1 MKPHEMLWSSVSI
14 LTGAVLAVFA
24 LAPEAWR
31 EELCL
36 LAFAVWGIW
45 LLLALSRRGG
55 RHRPFRRRRNVPRS
69 QGARGTV
76 PCGTTETY
84 MEELLIRHV
93 NCRISAYLHTA
104 YPEAKWEWATDSPG
118 KLILHGGV
126 GRILLHGVPDYH
138 YAEVEIQ
145 PSGSIR
151 CNLLRLDPFP
161 KEAPGNAQEEAESE
175 PLSPRV
181 WFELQGRQVLERT
194 LPDLI
199 SRGYSSLTINE
210 DGTIAVKDEQGGRA
224 IQRFSGI
231 PKRDR
236 WPELV
241 RVLEGEGY
249 AASEDGNGITMT
261 W

>member
-31 EELCL
+31 EDLCL

-69 QGARGTV
+69 QGARGTA

-118 KLILHGGV
+118 KLILH
-126 GRILLHGVPDYH
+126 
-138 YAEVEIQ
+138 
-145 PSGSIR
+145 GSIR

-210 DGTIAVKDEQGGRA
+210 DGTIEVKDEQGGRA
-224 IQRFSGI
+224 LQRFSGF